1 MLCLLGFVLGLCAE
15 GLGEGEVVLVCPFD
29 DVVDGVVGGFPGV
42 CGWVPLYAG
51 DGFEVGD
58 LELVVGGVDFE
69 FVFFKCYGGGGVW
82 VLW

>member
-1 MLCLLGFVLGLCAE
+1 M
-15 GLGEGEVVLVCPFD
+15 LVCPFD
-29 DVVDGVVGGFPGV
+29 DVVDGGVGGFPGV

-82 VLW
+82 VLWELELL